1 MIIGITG
8 YAGSGK
14 DTFAQAIQYVT
25 STYPVPEHLTEL
37 TDIFR
42 ISGKLGSKW
51 QIRKFADGVR
61 DVARVLAPGVRF
73 DSWEEKLKN
82 MPPEWSTNGVPMT
95 VREFLQKVG
104 TDAMRDGLHPDVWV
118 NYLMSKYFANGFTLE
133 QPMVY
138 PSWLITDVRFPNEVA
153 AVRNKGGIIVRVDRS
168 GVAPVNSHVSESYIA
183 QIEADCVV
191 NNSFTFRELIE
202 EANKVLAYVKERTA
216 RHGGR
221 P

>member
-25 STYPVPEHLTEL
+25 STYPVPEHMTEFA
-37 TDIFR
+37 DIFR
-42 ISGKLGSKW
+42 VSYKLGSQW

-61 DVARVLAPGVRF
+61 DVARILAPGVRF

-104 TDAMRDGLHPDVWV
+104 TEAMRDGLHPDVWV
-118 NYLMSKYFANGFTLE
+118 NYLMSKYFPNGFTLE

-153 AVRNKGGIIVRVDRS
+153 GVRSKGGIIVRVDRS
-168 GVAPVNSHVSESYIA
+168 GVDPVNSHVSESYIP

-191 NNSFTFRELIE
+191 DNSFTFRELID